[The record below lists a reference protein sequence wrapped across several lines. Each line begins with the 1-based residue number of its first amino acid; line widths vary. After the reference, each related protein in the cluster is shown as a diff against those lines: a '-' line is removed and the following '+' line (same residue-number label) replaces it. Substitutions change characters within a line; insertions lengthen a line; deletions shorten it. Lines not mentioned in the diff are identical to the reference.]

1 MEEVNQLARDIAST
15 KVLIDAVDLA
25 MLSLLDAAEED
36 SPFME
41 MAKKLHEMG
50 WKKEEKL

>member
-25 MLSLLDAAEED
+25 MVGLLDAAEED

-41 MAKKLHEMG
+41 MAKKLHKMG
-50 WKKEEKL
+50 WKKEI